1 VPTHQPAQPDLP
13 YVIPEGDDTDVVE
26 RIASWRYHGPAVPWE
41 AIVGHGAQVARC
53 QEIVE
58 RLHRSPAALAR
69 LRLRPGAGVLI
80 SGPPG
85 VGKTLLARALAS
97 ALGRQVLAPPTAQL
111 DAALI
116 RRLYA
121 QLAKGPPT
129 VVLLDEAEA
138 LIGADWQAAA
148 AAAARRAFLAALDG
162 IDRPAQGPISV
173 ALTTEPLASLDRAAI
188 RPGRL
193 APHLVLSLPD
203 EEERLELLA
212 RLVEG
217 LPVQGSIDVGVVAER
232 SVGWSGAELA
242 GAVEEACSRSLRD
255 HSDALRQDL
264 LLEVVAERYEV
275 RDQALVDRDALE
287 RTALHEAGHAL
298 YAHLVWPGGLASVSI
313 RDAEGQTVLSDEL
326 QRRPRDAEHLRRL
339 AEMALAGEVAEAIA
353 DGPNRRSV
361 GSEPDKRA
369 ATGFLWQLL
378 QTARV
383 VVPDVLEAGTG
394 EGSER
399 MRAAWHAELEAAAQA
414 AETNV
419 FRWLSPHAAA
429 LVAFAAR
436 LLEAPDHSLSGEELE
451 AALVGVLEVRGWE
464 SPLEAGPPE

>member
-1 VPTHQPAQPDLP
+1 MASRDPDASALP
-13 YVIPEGDDTDVVE
+13 YVIPEGDDADLVAQ
-26 RIASWRYHGPAVPWE
+26 IASWRYRGPAVPWE
-41 AIVGHGAQVARC
+41 AIVGHPAQVARC
-53 QEIVE
+53 QEVVE
-58 RLHRSPAALAR
+58 RLHRGPEDLVR

-85 VGKTLLARALAS
+85 VGKTLLARAVAS
-97 ALGRQVLAPPTAQL
+97 ALGREVIAPPTAEL

-121 QLAKGPPT
+121 QLAKGPPR

-138 LIGADWQAAA
+138 LIGADWHAAA
-148 AAAARRAFLAALDG
+148 DAAARRAFLAALDG
-162 IDRPAQGPISV
+162 IDRPAQGPITV
-173 ALTTEPLASLDRAAI
+173 ALTTEPLGNLDAAAI

-193 APHLVLSLPD
+193 APHLVLNLPD
-203 EEERLELLA
+203 EEDRLELLA

-217 LPVQGSIDVGVVAER
+217 LPSAGPINIGVVAER

-242 GAVEEACSRSLRD
+242 GAIEEACSRSLRD

-264 LLEVVAERYEV
+264 LLEVIAERYEV
-275 RDQALVDRDALE
+275 RDETLVDRHALE
-287 RTALHEAGHAL
+287 RAALHEAGHAL

-313 RDAEGQTVLSDEL
+313 RDADGQTVLSDDL
-326 QRRPRDAEHLRRL
+326 QRRVRDAEHLRRMG
-339 AEMALAGEVAEAIA
+339 EMALAGEVAEAIV

-378 QTARV
+378 QTSKV
-383 VVPDVLEAGTG
+383 VVPDVLEAGNG

-414 AETNV
+414 AETSV
-419 FRWLSPHAAA
+419 FRWLSPHADVLA
-429 LVAFAAR
+429 AFAAR
-436 LLEAPDHSLSGEELE
+436 LLEAPEHSLSGED
-451 AALVGVLEVRGWE
+451 LEVALSDAQRHGT
-464 SPLEAGPPE
+464 